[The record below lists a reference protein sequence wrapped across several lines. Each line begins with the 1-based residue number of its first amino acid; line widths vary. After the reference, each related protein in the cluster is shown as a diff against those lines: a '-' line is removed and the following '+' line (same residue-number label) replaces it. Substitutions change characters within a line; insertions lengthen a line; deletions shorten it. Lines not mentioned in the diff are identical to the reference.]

1 VRKVISESN
10 SSKSKVFEQLGLSMI
25 EVEDAV
31 IRLSEIDINV
41 PLRTKHINGISQMYA
56 MESFVGIASGLN
68 ILGNP
73 AQFMS

>member
-1 VRKVISESN
+1 
-10 SSKSKVFEQLGLSMI
+10 MI

-31 IRLSEIDINV
+31 IRLSEVDITV
-41 PLRTKHINGISQMYA
+41 PLKTKHINGISQMYA

-73 AQFMS
+73 AQFMG

>member
-1 VRKVISESN
+1 M
-10 SSKSKVFEQLGLSMI
+10 GLSMI

-31 IRLSEIDINV
+31 ITLSEVDINV
-41 PLRTKHINGISQMYA
+41 PLKAKHINGISQMYA

>member
-1 VRKVISESN
+1 
-10 SSKSKVFEQLGLSMI
+10 MI